1 MRPIGFST
9 GAVAYSHF
17 QDALDLLARTD
28 ATAVEL
34 SALRP
39 AELKPLAEAVPT
51 LQLDQFSHVSVHLP
65 SSFDPAV
72 EEDIVALFEP
82 FPVQW
87 PLITHPDV
95 IREWDLW
102 RKLGPRV
109 CVENMDKRKPI
120 GQSRRHLL
128 AIFEQLPD
136 ATFCFDIGHAH
147 QVDPTMGEAVLILD
161 EFSSKLRELHISEV
175 NSESRHDVISLEA
188 ERSFEVVAQLIPRNV
203 PVILESRVSEPDS
216 PLDDGVLGRID
227 RELRLVKRLLGAA
240 VQIAAD

>member
-28 ATAVEL
+28 TTAVEL

-39 AELKPLAEAVPT
+39 AELKPLSEAVPT
-51 LQLDQFSHVSVHLP
+51 LRLDQYSHVSVHLP
-65 SSFDPAV
+65 SSFDSAF
-72 EEDIVALFEP
+72 EENILALVEP

-95 IREWDLW
+95 IRQWELW
-102 RKLGPRV
+102 RRLGQRV
-109 CVENMDKRKPI
+109 CVENMDKRKPV

-128 AIFEQLPD
+128 SIFEQLPD
-136 ATFCFDIGHAH
+136 ATFCFDVGHAH
-147 QVDPTMGEAVLILD
+147 QIDPTMGEAILILD

-175 NSESRHDVISLEA
+175 NSESKHDAISLEA
-188 ERSFEVVAQLIPRNV
+188 ERSFELVAQLIPSDV
-203 PVILESRVSEPDS
+203 PVILESRVAAPDG
-216 PLDDGVLGRID
+216 PLDHGVLNRID
-227 RELRLVKRLLGAA
+227 HEIRLVRHLLDAA

>member
-1 MRPIGFST
+1 MRSIGFST
-9 GAVAYSHF
+9 GAVAYSRF
-17 QDALDLLARTD
+17 RDALALLAGTD

-39 AELKPLAEAVPT
+39 VELKPLAKAAPT
-51 LQLDQFSHVSVHLP
+51 LQLDQYSHVSVHLP
-65 SSFDPAV
+65 SSFDPAI
-72 EEDIVALFEP
+72 EEDIVALVEP

-95 IREWDLW
+95 IRKWDLW
-102 RKLGPRV
+102 RKLGQRV

-128 AIFEQLPD
+128 AIFEQLPE

-175 NSESRHDVISLEA
+175 NSESRHDAISLEA
-188 ERSFEVVAQLIPRNV
+188 ERSFEIVAQLIPSNV
-203 PVILESRVSEPDS
+203 PVILESRVAEPDG
-216 PLDDGVLGRID
+216 PLDHGVLERID
-227 RELRLVKRLLGAA
+227 REIRLVKHLLEAA
-240 VQIAAD
+240 VQVAAD